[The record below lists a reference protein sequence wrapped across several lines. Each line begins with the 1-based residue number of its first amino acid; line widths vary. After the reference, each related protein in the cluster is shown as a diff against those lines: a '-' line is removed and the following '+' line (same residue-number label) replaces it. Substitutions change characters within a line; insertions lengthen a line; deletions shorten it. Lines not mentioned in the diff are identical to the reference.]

1 MNITILKDNLAK
13 GLSLVSRAVS
23 SRSTLPVL
31 NNILIA
37 ADGPRLRLSATNL
50 TVAITCWLDANV
62 EADGAITVPAKTF
75 ADVVAAIVSG
85 DSVSLTLKKDTLTL
99 KTSVTKTEIKGIS
112 ADEFPIIPRGEAL
125 EGARVEFEATV
136 LRDAIR
142 KTAFCAATDE
152 ARPILTGVLCH
163 VDNGR
168 GTFAATD
175 GFRLSVTRVFLKDAF
190 GAVTG
195 ESLNPA
201 PSGVKVIIPAE
212 TLAHLDR
219 VLGDE
224 SRRAGEGTVTM
235 RVPHNQNQVIFTT
248 EAVELVSQ
256 LVEGQFPNYQEVVP
270 KTSSL
275 VAEVNAAE
283 LLTAVKAVD
292 IFARENDHTA
302 RFTFDESGLRLLG
315 QSAETGSGEA
325 RVSARFGKVASND
338 LPVEIAFNAKYMIDA
353 LKAFDG
359 QCAIGLTG
367 PRAPALLTPLAGD
380 GFEMVIMPILVD
392 KPAPA
397 LPRGPG

>member
-1 MNITILKDNLAK
+1 MNITLLKDNLAR

-37 ADGPRLRLSATNL
+37 ADGPRLRMSATNL

-62 EADGAITVPAKTF
+62 ETEGAITVPAKTF
-75 ADVVAAIVSG
+75 ADVVAAIAAG

-99 KTSVTKTEIKGIS
+99 KTSITKTEIKGIA
-112 ADEFPIIPRGEAL
+112 ADEFPIIPRGDAL
-125 EGARVEFEATV
+125 ESTPVEFEVTA

-152 ARPILTGVLCH
+152 ARPILSGVLFH
-163 VDNGR
+163 AQAGH

-175 GFRLSVTRVFLKDAF
+175 GFRLSVAHVS
-190 GAVTG
+190 VSG

-201 PSGVKVIIPAE
+201 PGGVKVIIPAE

-219 VLGDE
+219 VLGDG
-224 SRRAGEGTVTM
+224 ATVTM

-256 LVEGQFPNYQEVVP
+256 LVEGQFPNYEQVIP

-302 RFTFDESGLRLLG
+302 RFTFDEGGLRLLG

-325 RVSARFGKVASND
+325 RVSARLDDAARGD

-367 PRAPALLTPLAGD
+367 SRAPALLTPASGG
-380 GFEMVIMPILVD
+380 GFEMVIMPIIVS

-397 LPRGPG
+397 SPRGPG

>member
-37 ADGPRLRLSATNL
+37 ADGSRLRLSATNL
-50 TVAITCWLDANV
+50 AVAITCWLDANV
-62 EADGAITVPAKTF
+62 DAGGAITVPAKTLT
-75 ADVVAAIVSG
+75 DVVAAIASG

-125 EGARVEFEATV
+125 EAAAVEFEITA

-163 VDNGR
+163 ADNGR
-168 GTFAATD
+168 GTLAATD
-175 GFRLSVTRVFLKDAF
+175 GFRLSVAQ
-190 GAVTG
+190 VTVNA
-195 ESLNPA
+195 ESPNPT
-201 PSGVKVIIPAE
+201 PSGIKVIIPAE

-224 SRRAGEGTVTM
+224 SRWAGEGTVTM

-248 EAVELVSQ
+248 ETVELVSQ
-256 LVEGQFPNYQEVVP
+256 LVEGKFPNYEEVIP
-270 KTSSL
+270 KKSKLT
-275 VAEVNAAE
+275 VEVNAAE

-325 RVSARFGKVASND
+325 RVSARFAKGAPNS
-338 LPVEIAFNAKYMIDA
+338 LPVEISFNAKYMIEA

-367 PRAPALLTPLAGD
+367 PRAPALLTPPAG
-380 GFEMVIMPILVD
+380 GGLEMVIMPMLVD

-397 LPRGPG
+397 APRESG